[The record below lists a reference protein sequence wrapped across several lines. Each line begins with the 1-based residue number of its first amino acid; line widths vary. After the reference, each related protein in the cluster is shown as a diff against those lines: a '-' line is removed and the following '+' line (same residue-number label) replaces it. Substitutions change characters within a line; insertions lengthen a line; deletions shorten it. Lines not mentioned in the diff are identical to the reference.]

1 MNVKIHL
8 ILFLLLGILPL
19 AGADWRPA
27 ATEVGIYGHISF
39 VDSGAMVLREDGSK
53 DAAVVN
59 LPLAPGDTLVTS
71 ANGRCELQFDN
82 GTVVRLDKGTRL
94 RLASVLAP
102 SLTSDWKITTLELE
116 RGQLFALP
124 QSYSREMFQVVT
136 PNAAANMKS
145 RVRATIRLD
154 DNGGTSFFSDGG
166 KFQLLYGA
174 DVRSLKIAT
183 VRSDRPLAITAANIP
198 AAEVEERDIEFR
210 AWNEYVDNHFKELH
224 FGISKVPPK
233 LKFGNSAL
241 TYWAEK
247 WSSLFGEWIYDE
259 LFGYVWRP
267 ADDRFAYAERPFFHA
282 DFMRVGDVLFLVPQ
296 QEWSWVPAH
305 MGTWVW
311 MKRGWTW
318 IPGDWFHSGVAD
330 YMGLYSYPINTH
342 YYSFPTFDYYWHRY
356 WHAQP
361 GWPRRTLDK
370 RSLQKPVLPG
380 LPGPVIGLI
389 KKVGKV
395 PASQEGRRL
404 AVEKVGT
411 PIEAVKLPRA
421 LPVPLE
427 PRLQAPVRGSVVKA
441 GSLPDR
447 HDNGVP
453 GEAASGV
460 LKRDWNPDSRWA
472 ARRFVTIQYTGNAV
486 KCPELRLSSDDLR
499 GVERAM
505 LRDSARASHS
515 VSSAKGSQSGASSG
529 STAGDRATEG
539 SQGNSGERAKTDDDK
554 GK

>member
-1 MNVKIHL
+1 MEK
-8 ILFLLLGILPL
+8 
-19 AGADWRPA
+19 
-27 ATEVGIYGHISF
+27 
-39 VDSGAMVLREDGSK
+39 
-53 DAAVVN
+53 
-59 LPLAPGDTLVTS
+59 
-71 ANGRCELQFDN
+71 
-82 GTVVRLDKGTRL
+82 
-94 RLASVLAP
+94 
-102 SLTSDWKITTLELE
+102 
-116 RGQLFALP
+116 
-124 QSYSREMFQVVT
+124 
-136 PNAAANMKS
+136 
-145 RVRATIRLD
+145 
-154 DNGGTSFFSDGG
+154 
-166 KFQLLYGA
+166 
-174 DVRSLKIAT
+174 
-183 VRSDRPLAITAANIP
+183 
-198 AAEVEERDIEFR
+198 RDIEFR

-296 QEWSWVPAH
+296 QEWGWVPAH

-318 IPGDWFHSGVAD
+318 IPGDWFHSGVVD
-330 YMGLYSYPINTH
+330 YMGLYSYPIDTH

-380 LPGPVIGLI
+380 LPEPVIGLL

-395 PASQEGRRL
+395 PASHEGRRL

-421 LPVPLE
+421 LPAPLK
-427 PRLQAPVRGSVVKA
+427 PRLQAPVRGAVVKA

-447 HDNGVP
+447 HDGGVP

-472 ARRFVTIQYTGNAV
+472 ARRFVTIQYSGNAV
-486 KCPELRLSSDDLR
+486 KCPELKLSSDDLR

-515 VSSAKGSQSGASSG
+515 GYSDKRSQSGSSSS
-529 STAGDRATEG
+529 STAGDRAAERFPGELRGARQDRRRQGEITAVFRGLMPREQIPARPAPAGRPGFFLAPGPARVGCHGRGFLGSTTVAMTATAPATKKVSRREVIRAFMPRDAPQHGEQQAADDGGDHRPAVVAFPEEG
-539 SQGNSGERAKTDDDK
+539 EAG
-554 GK
+554 